1 MDKTYK
7 KTRPDTELIKIK
19 RLFPNYNTTRLKA
32 EYTTDGKII
41 KLITDNPALQAIL
54 RTEGFIET

>member
-1 MDKTYK
+1 MIKSYSK
-7 KTRPDTELIKIK
+7 NRPEIELERIK
-19 RLFPNYNTTRLKA
+19 RLFPNYDKTPLEA

-41 KLITDNPALQAIL
+41 KITTSNVALQAIL